1 MSKTLIVALALVLV
15 LAAVIGFFLF
25 KPMNLSQGFYSCI
38 NENRAKLADNEFIR
52 DLTVNSDGSGW
63 LTTVNGAGDPVDIIK
78 FKSFSCSFD
87 SISFEGLSFF
97 KDDTGRSYDGED
109 KLSLS
114 FSMKDKGFVMADC
127 HYEFIPAN

>member
-52 DLTVNSDGSGW
+52 DVTVNSDGSGW
-63 LTTVNGAGDPVDIIK
+63 LTTVDSIGNPVDIIK
-78 FKSFSCSFD
+78 FKSFSVGASL
-87 SISFEGLSFF
+87 ISFKNLDFY
-97 KDDTGRSYDGED
+97 KNDTNRNYDGEGN
-109 KLSLS
+109 LSLS
-114 FSMKDKGFVMADC
+114 FSMKNGGFVMGDC
-127 HYEFIPAN
+127 HYEYIPAN